1 MTVKLAKNSGFC
13 FGVKR
18 AINMAEEASAK
29 YSEIVTLGPIIHNPQ
44 MVERLKEKGIIP
56 IESIDD
62 VDLKPV
68 IIRSHGITKELREKL
83 DSCGLLIIDATCPYV
98 ASSQQYVTQL
108 SNEGFPIII
117 VGNKDHPEVIALKSY
132 VNGEAYIVLNPADIP
147 KKRFNKLAVISQT
160 TQSIEN
166 LQSIVNTLIPFTKE
180 LRLINTI
187 CNATS
192 VRQDSTFLLAQE
204 SDLMIVIGGKNSSNT
219 RMLYQICQNIV
230 ETFLIETSEEFD
242 CSWLEKKVNIG
253 LTAGASTPDWII
265 VEVYNKI
272 MKCLGNHKHLID
284 CVEKISGYKEE

>member
-1 MTVKLAKNSGFC
+1 MKIRLAKNSGFC

-44 MVERLKEKGIIP
+44 VVKRLTNKGIIP
-56 IESIDD
+56 LETVENIEN
-62 VDLKPV
+62 KPV
-68 IIRSHGITKELREKL
+68 IIRSHGITKEMREELSRKKL
-83 DSCGLLIIDATCPYV
+83 PIIDATCPFV

-108 SNEGFPIII
+108 SKEGFPIII

-132 VNGEAYIVLNPADIP
+132 ADGESYIISTPEELPA
-147 KKRFNKLAVISQT
+147 KHFTRLAVISQT

-166 LQSIVNTLIPFTKE
+166 LQDIVAALIPFTNE
-180 LRLINTI
+180 LRLFNTI
-187 CNATS
+187 CSATN
-192 VRQDSTFLLAQE
+192 VRQESTCQLAQE

-219 RMLYQICQNIV
+219 RMLFKICQNIV
-230 ETFLIETSEEFD
+230 ETFLIETSEEFE
-242 CSWLEKKVNIG
+242 CSWLKKKSNIG

-272 MKCLGNHKHLID
+272 LKCLGYDRHLVNN
-284 CVEKISGYKEE
+284 VEDIPDFKEE